1 MTLASF
7 NTVNVPS
14 AEVGYKRR
22 TFKLKAARFAASLPS
37 QNFAKFLSFSASFL
51 KCKTHRPDF
60 AELITLTAYL
70 TTIHGVQSRYGNFKF
85 QYRERTFGR
94 DADQTKWL
102 TSMRQSARAGRFAAS
117 PKIYLL
123 SRVPSTDS
131 KNRGVCFA
139 KLLQWVFRQLWR
151 SCSSFARLWGRDQH
165 QVCSV
170 SEENT
175 RLSHELTYV

>member
-1 MTLASF
+1 M
-7 NTVNVPS
+7 S
-14 AEVGYKRR
+14 AAESKPTTCSR
-22 TFKLKAARFAASLPS
+22 KAARANGFAAFGPAEVVY
-37 QNFAKFLSFSASFL
+37 FRKFSYKVKLVDKILSTCLLYRVADDDRQGAVKVWQFQVSIPW
-51 KCKTHRPDF
+51 T
-60 AELITLTAYL
+60 YL
-70 TTIHGVQSRYGNFKF
+70 
-85 QYRERTFGR
+85 RT
-94 DADQTKWL
+94 TKWL
-102 TSMRQSARAGRFAAS
+102 IFMRKPARAGRFAAS

-123 SRVPSTDS
+123 SRVPSIDS